1 MKRIIFSALL
11 CLIITSLHAIA
22 EGQQSTTSSKSVRLR
37 NNTTNNK
44 PQAPARYYVECIYSA
59 GYMEFTFLPEITSMH
74 IVLSN
79 EDVPVWEGD
88 ITPESPSVAIPI
100 LYGEY
105 EVTCVTDDGR
115 EFGGTIYFEE

>member
-11 CLIITSLHAIA
+11 CLFMTSVYATA
-22 EGQQSTTSSKSVRLR
+22 EGQQTAASTTSVRLH
-37 NNTTNNK
+37 NQITTNK
-44 PQAPARYYVECIYSA
+44 PKAPARYYVECTYSI
-59 GYMEFTFLPEITSMH
+59 GYMEFTFLPEVTSMH

-79 EDVPVWEGD
+79 GEVSVWEGD
-88 ITPESPSVAIPI
+88 VTPEAPSVAIPI

-105 EVTCVTDDGR
+105 EVTCITDDGR